1 VGPPAEEICAA
12 AGVGSEEPMRI
23 LKGLEHLSYQKTLSV
38 LGFFTP
44 SEAKAPETL
53 QWPCST

>member
-1 VGPPAEEICAA
+1 
-12 AGVGSEEPMRI
+12 MRI

-44 SEAKAPETL
+44 SEAKAPERHYSGPAVPKGGLT
-53 QWPCST
+53 QKMGRDFFIREM